1 MKLLLD
7 GGLNL
12 NDTKQI
18 TESETALSQNADY
31 RQKGVVRSRSGSTTL
46 YSSQGVDLIG
56 GAQGAIYSV
65 STDVYRNG
73 TALSASG
80 IASVTAL
87 GKCKLRNIAT
97 EALLI
102 SGTANKKVEGS
113 TVNNWGISPPANVAT
128 VALSGTGLTGSFY
141 YRYTYV
147 RKSGSTLVAESNP
160 SSASAVASPANQTV
174 DVTWTA
180 SSDSQ
185 VTHVRLY
192 RTLNGGGA
200 SSNDYY
206 YVTEVAIGTVTYAD
220 STADSAL
227 GALIEVDNDIPAITS
242 MTGIAGPGA
251 FNCIFIASGNTVYY
265 SKPGRPESFPAL
277 YYFTVGTPN
286 DTIMALVDWAGLVY
300 IFTKTAVYLVQGT
313 DPDTFFPVK
322 TMASRGLSARHAIQA
337 TEKGIIY
344 LSYDG
349 LYAFNGQAEI
359 CLTRDKVDPLF
370 RGETVNSISPVNIE
384 QIAQCWLAY
393 FNGRAF
399 LGYPDST
406 YTTPNKVLVYDFDS
420 FKFSIFDYNLQFN
433 SVFVDIF
440 NNRLLAGSTTGLLIR
455 LETGED
461 DNGSAF
467 TFKVRSKDLAGL
479 AQASPSLARYDI
491 SNSELNSITVRYLSN
506 GVSSYSHTIADDE
519 THKRRIVQGVSL
531 DSPQLEIE
539 SSVTSRISVGVIELE

>member
-1 MKLLLD
+1 MKLQLD

-12 NDTKQI
+12 NDPKQI
-18 TESETALSQNADY
+18 IEQETSLSQNTDY
-31 RQKGVVRSRSGSTTL
+31 RQKGVVRSRSGSSTL

-56 GAQGAIYSV
+56 GAQGFIYSV
-65 STDVYRNG
+65 STDVYKNG
-73 TALSASG
+73 TTLSAIG
-80 IASVTAL
+80 ISAVTAL

-97 EALLI
+97 EALLL
-102 SGTANKKVEGS
+102 SGTANKKVES
-113 TVNNWGISPPANVAT
+113 SSVTNWGITAPTVPPTTTLAD
-128 VALSGTGLTGSFY
+128 SGLTGNFY
-141 YRYTYV
+141 YRYTYI
-147 RKSGSTLVAESNP
+147 RKIGSTLVAESNP
-160 SSASAVASPANQTV
+160 SSASTVASPADDVVT
-174 DVTWTA
+174 VTWTA

-200 SSNDYY
+200 TSNDYY
-206 YVTEVAIGTVTYAD
+206 YVTEVAIGTVTYPD

-227 GALIEVDNDIPAITS
+227 GVLIEVDNDIPAITS

-322 TMASRGLSARHAIQA
+322 TMAARGLSARHAIQA

-349 LYAFNGQAEI
+349 LYAFNGQAEV

-370 RGETVNSISPVNIE
+370 RGETVNSISPINIE
-384 QIAQCWLAY
+384 QIANCWLAY

-420 FKFSIFDYNLQFN
+420 FKFSIFDYSLQFR

-440 NNRLLAGSTTGLLIR
+440 NNRLLAGSTTSLLLR

-479 AQASPSLARYDI
+479 AQVAPSLVRYDI
-491 SNSELNSITVRYLSN
+491 SNSGLNSIIIRYLSN
-506 GVSSYSHTIADDE
+506 GTTSYSHTIADNE